1 MVGGLLSHL
10 KTQGWNLEP
19 GVETWSPGLKPGGL
33 LKNHL
38 KHMGEAWNVGSHL
51 AQVET
56 KPLNSNLI
64 EFTLPKTNPALRGC

>member
-38 KHMGEAWNVGSHL
+38 WNTWVKHEML
-51 AQVET
+51 DLT
-56 KPLNSNLI
+56 
-64 EFTLPKTNPALRGC
+64 